1 MRNIVD
7 NIYLSVFKKII
18 HSAFVWLAGIA
29 LILTII
35 ADAQGQRV
43 IRQIKQQE
51 RRQQMLKKIEER
63 QRENL
68 SPAEN
73 TSSTSNR
80 NRPAR
85 HSLDGISQRGIVT
98 LFSKEERELIIPGF
112 GRAPALLV
120 IFRQLDL
127 TDDQKL
133 NIKALRAKVGTQ
145 LVDLRLKTTR
155 SEQQLEDTI
164 YGENFDTKK
173 VEEFSSQVASTQGEL
188 TKLQAEVESQFRQ
201 ILTPDQFL
209 VFRFL
214 VGEMLLPQRRMTPAQ
229 MRQQQQNQRR
239 IPSPQNQQVP
249 PQ

>member
-1 MRNIVD
+1 MKNIVD
-7 NIYLSVFKKII
+7 HIYLSVFKKII
-18 HSAFVWLAGIA
+18 LSAFVWLAGIA

-68 SPAEN
+68 TPAEN

>member
-1 MRNIVD
+1 MKNIVD
-7 NIYLSVFKKII
+7 HIYLSVFKKII
-18 HSAFVWLAGIA
+18 LSAFVWLAGIA

-35 ADAQGQRV
+35 ADAQGQQV
-43 IRQIKQQE
+43 IRQIKKQE

-68 SPAEN
+68 TPAEN

>member
-1 MRNIVD
+1 MKNIVD
-7 NIYLSVFKKII
+7 HIYLSVFKKII
-18 HSAFVWLAGIA
+18 HSAFVWLAGTA

-43 IRQIKQQE
+43 IRQIKKQE

-68 SPAEN
+68 SPTEN